1 MLIFIFFYIP
11 IIIKALIPK
20 PYDFISFWFSYC
32 SCYIDF
38 FLNQKILFI
47 YELCIYTSFDKD
59 KSPNSCIATVEAFI
73 NFLVLRF
80 ILYPQR
86 KLSRYD
92 AVSSIKQ
99 KQLNIKPH
107 TLTIR
112 KDGGTGGLNV

>member
-1 MLIFIFFYIP
+1 MIIFIFFYIP

-20 PYDFISFWFSYC
+20 PYDFISFGFSYC

-73 NFLVLRF
+73 NFLVLSF
-80 ILYPQR
+80 SLYPQR
-86 KLSRYD
+86 KISRYD
-92 AVSSIKQ
+92 EWPLLNTV
-99 KQLNIKPH
+99 LNIKPH
-107 TLTIR
+107 APTIR
-112 KDGGTGGLNV
+112 QYVGK

>member
-1 MLIFIFFYIP
+1 MVQFLQYWTVIYVPYIHSSV
-11 IIIKALIPK
+11 
-20 PYDFISFWFSYC
+20 D
-32 SCYIDF
+32 D
-38 FLNQKILFI
+38 
-47 YELCIYTSFDKD
+47 D
-59 KSPNSCIATVEAFI
+59 KSLNRCLATVEAFI